1 MYHYHTFTQD
11 FLLDYQQKNYFAD
24 RTDGM
29 EWTLAEDYCT
39 QTHMTDAV
47 LASSSF
53 EADTQASQMQDT
65 AAAHKAGMFQAN
77 AGKKS
82 GDSNDSSQ
90 ECEEHN
96 AFEEPVDIQKD
107 LDKL

>member
-1 MYHYHTFTQD
+1 
-11 FLLDYQQKNYFAD
+11 
-24 RTDGM
+24 
-29 EWTLAEDYCT
+29 
-39 QTHMTDAV
+39 
-47 LASSSF
+47 
-53 EADTQASQMQDT
+53 MQDT

-96 AFEEPVDIQKD
+96 AFEVPVDFTDTSEETDDSTDASKKSVERLGHVRCIRYH
-107 LDKL
+107 LHL